1 MLQVSHGVNYV
12 KESVMGSKEEAKK
25 ETGKEQ
31 AKGNVPGKDSVTDRI
46 GGAADAV
53 GGKLQ
58 QGKHDAKADVH
69 KESAKH

>member
-1 MLQVSHGVNYV
+1 
-12 KESVMGSKEEAKK
+12 MGSSEEAKK

-31 AKGNVPGKDSVTDRI
+31 AKGNVPGKDSITDRI

-58 QGKHDAKADVH
+58 QGKHDAKAEGH
-69 KESAKH
+69 KEAAKH